1 MNDGTLKEVLK
12 VKFLSFT
19 KEEIENIMDE
29 ELGKDPEEMDTE
41 LIDMCLD
48 ILTDESEENTDEA
61 LNDSS
66 AKSEKKIKKLNFKK
80 GLLVA
85 AIIIMLISIAVPAGA
100 DVFNIDISEN
110 LLKIYDE
117 HFRLDTEGE
126 TQSKNLE
133 AFLSEH
139 NLNDLVLPQFL
150 FSDCE
155 ITHFEKNDEGLKFQV
170 SFDYIDKSQRISGK
184 VTLNEVEENEI
195 SFGDKTL
202 VNNQYK
208 EGKEIIVNET
218 EVLVFN
224 EDIKSLI
231 VYRVDGIEYNIELN
245 NITFEEAV
253 EIAGTL

>member
-1 MNDGTLKEVLK
+1 MKDSTLKEVLK

-19 KEEIENIMDE
+19 KEEIESIMDE

-48 ILTDESEENTDEA
+48 ILTGESEENTDEA
-61 LNDSS
+61 LTDSS
-66 AKSEKKIKKLNFKK
+66 VKSEKKIKKLNFKK

-85 AIIIMLISIAVPAGA
+85 AIIILLISAAVPVGA
-100 DVFNIDISEN
+100 DVFNIDISES
-110 LLKIYDE
+110 LLKIYDK
-117 HFRLDTEGE
+117 HFRLDTAGE

-155 ITHFEKNDEGLKFQV
+155 ITHFKKNDEELTTKVNFKYFSKKQNINGIVVLNT
-170 SFDYIDKSQRISGK
+170 IDMPTEFFNDEMLINDQYEEAREIK
-184 VTLNEVEENEI
+184 VNGIDV
-195 SFGDKTL
+195 F
-202 VNNQYK
+202 
-208 EGKEIIVNET
+208 
-218 EVLVFN
+218 VFN
-224 EDIKSLI
+224 EGPKSLI
-231 VYRVDGIEYNIELN
+231 VYWLDGFEYNIEVN